1 MAIDKA
7 LYQAP
12 LGMDQQV
19 QGQPAIEIEIE
30 DPESVN
36 IHTDGMEIQIG
47 KDKADS
53 EFNDN
58 LAEHMDEG
66 TLEELSGD
74 LIGEYDSDIGA
85 RKDWLDTYVDGLELL
100 GLKTEDRTEPWPGAC
115 NVYHPLMT
123 EEIGRAHV

>member
-36 IHTDGMEIQIG
+36 IHADGMEIQIG

-115 NVYHPLMT
+115 NVYHPQ
-123 EEIGRAHV
+123 IGRAHV